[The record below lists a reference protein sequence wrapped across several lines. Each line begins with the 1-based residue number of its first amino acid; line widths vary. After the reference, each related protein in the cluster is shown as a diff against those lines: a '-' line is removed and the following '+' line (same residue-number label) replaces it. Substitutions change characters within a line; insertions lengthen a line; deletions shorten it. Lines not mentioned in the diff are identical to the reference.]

1 MKLQENTIFADRYQ
15 LERLLGRG
23 GFSEVWLA
31 KDNWTHLRIALKV
44 YAPGQGMDAN
54 GLQEFCGELANVFD
68 LNHPNLLK
76 PTHVDTWNDMPYL
89 IMAYCSQGSL
99 TNKIG
104 TLSESDVWKL
114 IHDVASGLA
123 YLHKKDVVHQDI
135 KPDNILIDESGNYVI
150 TDFGISTRARSTL
163 RKSVVGGA
171 VSGGTTAY
179 MGPERFSR
187 QPAPT
192 KASDIWSFGAMVYEI
207 LEGNVPF
214 GEMGGGM
221 QKGGAEIPYLSANV
235 SDALKYVI
243 FKMLSKETWDRPTA
257 EKLVE
262 WSLSPEAIEVED
274 DVLNPEDDIAS
285 TEAIASQGT
294 ASGRETVVISEPSR
308 ATTRFDSSA
317 DNATEPVV
325 SEVYSSSTG
334 GTPQKSKAWVWILIV
349 VCAGIIGAP
358 IGNYIH
364 NEKVRAEQERVAE
377 QNRKEAERKRQ
388 EELRN
393 STLSVSSNSFTVSG
407 DGCTKLVTIIS
418 NRDWDVTAKP
428 SWVLCN
434 KTKNDEMEISIDYNP
449 NKSTR
454 QGTVSLKTQNGAKQQ
469 DIVIVQSAGNGKKN
483 ANAVINKI
491 WVEHDKYQGNLKGM
505 LIHVSFNVEYKFN
518 QAIRIYAFFQYRD
531 GEYLKDFDNKYRS
544 GDGYVYIDNVISGI
558 GTLVPNYTYCTW
570 GDFAMFMPYSQLDFT
585 EGALKNEPLKLEVG
599 VWDESASKTIGNL
612 KSYNFN
618 VTW

>member
-99 TNKIG
+99 TNRIG
-104 TLSESDVWKL
+104 MLSESDVWKL

-123 YLHKKDVVHQDI
+123 YLHKKDIVHQDI
-135 KPDNILIDESGNYVI
+135 KPDNILIDESGNFVI

-192 KASDIWSFGAMVYEI
+192 KASDIWSFGAMVYEV
-207 LEGNVPF
+207 LDGNVPF

-221 QKGGAEIPYLSANV
+221 QKGGAEIPYISANV

-257 EKLVE
+257 DKLVE
-262 WSLSPEAIEVED
+262 WALSPNSIEVEA
-274 DVLNPEDDIAS
+274 DVLNPEEGD
-285 TEAIASQGT
+285 GT
-294 ASGRETVVISEPSR
+294 AEVDAPKGNVSGRETVVFSEPSR

-317 DNATEPVV
+317 DVATEQ
-325 SEVYSSSTG
+325 EVNITSSTNAEG
-334 GTPQKSKAWVWILIV
+334 APKKSKAWAWILIA
-349 VCAGIIGAP
+349 VCAVIIGVP

-377 QNRKEAERKRQ
+377 QRRKEAERKRQ
-388 EELRN
+388 EDLRN
-393 STLSVSSNSFTVSG
+393 TTLTVSTNSFTV
-407 DGCTKLVTIIS
+407 DGVGGAKDVSVIS
-418 NRDWDVTAKP
+418 NREWVVSDKP
-428 SWVLCN
+428 NWVLYRA
-434 KTKNDEMEISIDYNP
+434 KDGELEISYDYNP
-449 NKSTR
+449 NNSTR
-454 QGTVSLKTQNGAKQQ
+454 QGTITLKTTNGAKQQ
-469 DIVIVQSAGNGKKN
+469 DIVIVQTAGSGKKSPT
-483 ANAVINKI
+483 AVINKI
-491 WVEHDKYQGNLKGM
+491 WIEHNKYINKQKGM
-505 LIHVSFNVEYKFN
+505 VIHVSFDVNYEFN
-518 QAIRIYAFFQYRD
+518 RAIRLYAFFKYRD
-531 GEYLKDFDNKYRS
+531 GEYLKDFDSKYRS
-544 GDGYVYIDNVISGI
+544 SDGCVYVDNVIADI
-558 GTLVPNYTYCTW
+558 GTISPIYTFSTW
-570 GDFAMFMPYSQLDFT
+570 NDLPLFMPYSQLDFT
-585 EGALKNEPLKLEVG
+585 EGSLKNEPLTVDVG